1 MLTRSLEK
9 SKGSFGSTRFEDQS
23 FLLAFALFIGSIC
36 SLSFQSKASSFYLGQ
51 ERTGI
56 VRSNTTRRAA
66 PLVIPIISFLVFFLF
81 SNTIS
86 YSYLLL
92 GDSLIEFLKMKK
104 GFQEKPLLQ
113 LRFIDLASTYN
124 CGKMRI
130 SFMNQYKPTYQI
142 HILPDLWF
150 LAPNQNGENIDE
162 FFEFSS
168 EWWSRQT
175 TRQRRKKLFR
185 NSFQYKFKMRC
196 CVRRR
201 TAILIRY
208 TLKTPSVQY

>member
-1 MLTRSLEK
+1 MHLTVKGEK
-9 SKGSFGSTRFEDQS
+9 GGGEWMVDEQQQKIKKID
-23 FLLAFALFIGSIC
+23 GSI
-36 SLSFQSKASSFYLGQ
+36 SYGVLQ
-51 ERTGI
+51 T
-56 VRSNTTRRAA
+56 VRIHMEVVEPQPNR
-66 PLVIPIISFLVFFLF
+66 P
-81 SNTIS
+81 
-86 YSYLLL
+86 
-92 GDSLIEFLKMKK
+92 K
-104 GFQEKPLLQ
+104 LQ
-113 LRFIDLASTYN
+113 LT
-124 CGKMRI
+124 
-130 SFMNQYKPTYQI
+130 
-142 HILPDLWF
+142 

-185 NSFQYKFKMRC
+185 NFFQYKFKMRC